1 MISSQK
7 LGVLKHCYTVY
18 FMRILDLVFTKLI
31 CFLYLFSEYC
41 QYYVGDQI
49 SIEKLLETIAK
60 SKKIARDK
68 FAVFNAKGNKID
80 IVDKYLKTEDLPIIF
95 YIGPAAAKKT
105 RKAPQTQIRN
115 FFREVIAVT
124 RTNIFVAKE

>member
-1 MISSQK
+1 MMRCLLSSQTSRTSC
-7 LGVLKHCYTVY
+7 LS
-18 FMRILDLVFTKLI
+18 
-31 CFLYLFSEYC
+31 LFSEYC

-68 FAVFNAKGNKID
+68 FAVFNAKGKKID
-80 IVDKYLKTEDLPIIF
+80 KVDKYLKPEDLAIIF

-105 RKAPQTQIRN
+105 WKAPETQIRN